1 MLRRGVAVAHTLGRL
16 DSLVDDL
23 QQIVAWHGHGHAARR
38 LGLGGNCIGN
48 VALELRRVGPDTLQ
62 DGLKVVFG
70 GVEHR
75 RQQVD
80 RLDDA
85 GIIVARDTHGSLEGL
100 GCRGTQFVKSH
111 IFITFSVN

>member
-23 QQIVAWHGHGHAARR
+23 QQIVAWHDHGHAARR
-38 LGLGGNCIGN
+38 LGLGSNRVCY
-48 VALELRRVGPDTLQ
+48 VALELRWIGPDALQ
-62 DGLKVVFG
+62 DGFEVVFG

-75 RQQVD
+75 RQQVN

-85 GIIVARDTHGSLEGL
+85 GVIVAGDAHGSLESL